1 MKPAPER
8 DARAREIWSASKA
21 ELLSLLRGGRAVDPN
36 ALAGHDFRG
45 VSLGLPGFVEALTWK
60 TFRKSFSKNAEGGVD
75 GLNVKLVQSGVDAQ
89 PEPKR
94 TADGSPVTF
103 GPFAVVPLPSC
114 GTPFG
119 CKEGVV
125 FDYAAR
131 HPAWHPM
138 APSRDV
144 VVALDE
150 GGTLLLGALYLDLP
164 LGRLRTPSFFTLER
178 ED

>member
-1 MKPAPER
+1 M
-8 DARAREIWSASKA
+8 
-21 ELLSLLRGGRAVDPN
+21 SL
-36 ALAGHDFRG
+36 
-45 VSLGLPGFVEALTWK
+45 
-60 TFRKSFSKNAEGGVD
+60 EGG
-75 GLNVKLVQSGVDAQ
+75 
-89 PEPKR
+89 
-94 TADGSPVTF
+94 

-125 FDYAAR
+125 FVYAAR